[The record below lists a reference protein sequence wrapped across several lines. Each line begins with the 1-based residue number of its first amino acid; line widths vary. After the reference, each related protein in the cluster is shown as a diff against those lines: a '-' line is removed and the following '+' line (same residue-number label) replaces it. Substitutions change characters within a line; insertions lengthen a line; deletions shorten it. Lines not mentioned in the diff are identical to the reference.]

1 MSPHTIGQMA
11 FEVLTMASCFSSL
24 FTKTPIEYLQQSII
38 RNMKAKCRTIRFR
51 LR

>member
-1 MSPHTIGQMA
+1 MSFHTIGQME

-24 FTKTPIEYLQQSII
+24 FTKTTSKYLQQSII
-38 RNMKAKCRTIRFR
+38 RNMKEKYQTIRFR